1 LSTADGSATLD
12 KPGNYQA
19 TLTVTDTK
27 GASNSQ
33 TIELKAGNEPPAV
46 TLDLIKGNKSFF
58 FSNQPLEYT
67 IKVSDKEDGSV
78 DDGKIQPGL
87 VAVNFD
93 YVPQGFDP
101 IEIAQHHRA
110 ADEVAGFNAGLYLI
124 NGNDCKTC
132 HMNDKKSVGP
142 SCQDISQKYKTDPA
156 SVGKLAAKVI
166 SGGGGVWGE
175 HAMAAHP
182 NIAQPDAEKMVK
194 YILSITE
201 KP

>member
-58 FSNQPLEYT
+58 FANQPLEYT
-67 IKVSDKEDGSV
+67 IKVSDKEDGRV

-110 ADEVAGFNAGLYLI
+110 ADERTGFAAGLYLL
-124 NGNDCKTC
+124 NASDCKSC
-132 HMNDKKSVGP
+132 HVLDKTSVGP
-142 SCQDISQKYKTDPA
+142 SFMAVAEKYKND
-156 SVGKLAAKVI
+156 L
-166 SGGGGVWGE
+166 
-175 HAMAAHP
+175 
-182 NIAQPDAEKMVK
+182 
-194 YILSITE
+194 
-201 KP
+201 